1 MGLGEGVAL
10 LDGVGS
16 ADAVGNDSADGVVD
30 GEGEPVAEDDAEAV
44 VDGTAGEGLGLVDD
58 PTLDGG
64 APDGTVVQPATTPA
78 HRRAPRAMT
87 VRLTS
92 SG

>member
-1 MGLGEGVAL
+1 VGLGEGVAP

-16 ADAVGNDSADGVVD
+16 ADAVGSNSADGVVD
-30 GEGEPVAEDDAEAV
+30 AEGVPDAEGDAEAV
-44 VDGTAGEGLGLVDD
+44 VDGTAREGLGLVDD
-58 PTLDGG
+58 PMLDGG
-64 APDGTVVQPATTPA
+64 APDGVVVQPATTPA